1 MSLADGMAWEGEFG
15 YMDNDPWGYTRLV
28 KRIGNTGGIFTNGKI
43 YNARTND
50 GLIFTIINDRYE
62 EVNIT
67 IEYGL
72 WVEVTAESL
81 IKAAH
86 EEHLSKK
93 GNKIVSGHSAE
104 ALRLATVKPLTDPL
118 ADKSTKPTKS
128 DGGSSAYY
136 ELNLLIPAE
145 NVVKVDGQDFY
156 RVKIETGDVIRGM
169 VDNDFDLGNI
179 IKACRRMHL
188 AKKGMGKVGTTPEYD
203 CKKIGYFRDEWY
215 RNYCMEQI

>member
-1 MSLADGMAWEGEFG
+1 MSLADGMAWENEFG
-15 YMDNDPWGYTRLV
+15 YVDTRLI
-28 KRIGNTGGIFTNGKI
+28 KRIGETGIIFTNGKV
-43 YNARTND
+43 YNARTHD
-50 GLIFTIINDRYE
+50 GVIFTIIDD
-62 EVNIT
+62 
-67 IEYGL
+67 IEGQSNVCIGDGL
-72 WVEVTAESL
+72 WEEVTAESL

-86 EEHLSKK
+86 DKHLAKSSTFV
-93 GNKIVSGHSAE
+93 GGHTAASI
-104 ALRLATVKPLTDPL
+104 RLADVEPLTKSL
-118 ADKSTKPTKS
+118 AGKPTKS

-136 ELNLLIPAE
+136 ELNLLIPAA
-145 NVVKVDGQDFY
+145 NVVKVDGQDLY

>member
-1 MSLADGMAWEGEFG
+1 MSLLDRASWEEKTGFSKTKSEK
-15 YMDNDPWGYTRLV
+15 YTHLL
-28 KRIGNTGGIFTNGKI
+28 KRIGPNSPLFTEGKV
-43 YNARTND
+43 YNARTHD
-50 GLIFTIINDRYE
+50 GVIFTIIDNHLCHSNVCIADD
-62 EVNIT
+62 
-67 IEYGL
+67 L
-72 WVEVTAESL
+72 WLEVTTESL
-81 IKAAH
+81 IKAAA
-86 EEHLSKK
+86 EE
-93 GNKIVSGHSAE
+93 
-104 ALRLATVKPLTDPL
+104 RLAKKVNTYVVGQTAADLHL
-118 ADKSTKPTKS
+118 ADKSTKHTKS

-136 ELNLLIPAE
+136 ELNLLIPAA

-156 RVKIETGDVIRGM
+156 RVKIETGDVIRVM

>member
-1 MSLADGMAWEGEFG
+1 MSLADGMAWEVEFG
-15 YMDNDPWGYTRLV
+15 PRKGEAKKYTHLV
-28 KRIGNTGGIFTNGKI
+28 ERIGPSVGCFTKGVVYLAKSLGVCDKFLIVTDQGKA
-43 YNARTND
+43 ARIT
-50 GLIFTIINDRYE
+50 LSDR
-62 EVNIT
+62 
-67 IEYGL
+67 
-72 WVEVTAESL
+72 WKEVTAESL

-86 EEHLSKK
+86 EEHLAKK
-93 GNKIVSGHSAE
+93 GNTYVVGQTAADLH
-104 ALRLATVKPLTDPL
+104 LV
-118 ADKSTKPTKS
+118 DKSTKPTKS

-136 ELNLLIPAE
+136 ELNLLIPAA

-156 RVKIETGDVIRGM
+156 RVKMETGDVIRGM

-215 RNYCMEQI
+215 RNYYMEQI